1 MTKSFLILLV
11 LVLILGVGLG
21 GSFVGGVALGR
32 SQQAESNDSLS
43 PRLGSG
49 DQLRGGGPGADG
61 PGQGRRGQQGN
72 ARNNGEAGGQAA
84 ASPDTTDENA
94 RNAAGRP
101 ASAPPDG
108 ADRGAQSVR
117 RKIRRKIRRTVRR
130 TVRRSS
136 TGNADAPGPGSRAGS
151 PPGGGLTGTIQQLDG
166 GALTVTTS
174 QGEAQVTVA
183 GSTTIHQVVPAT
195 GEDLS
200 AGETVRVIGQRG
212 DDGTIEAQS
221 IIIIPEGAANLF
233 SAGGRRGEGQRG
245 QRP

>member
-49 DQLRGGGPGADG
+49 DQLRGGGPGVDG

-84 ASPDTTDENA
+84 APPDTTDENA
-94 RNAAGRP
+94 RNAAGPP
-101 ASAPPDG
+101 ASAPPEG
-108 ADRGAQSVR
+108 ADRGAQV
-117 RKIRRKIRRTVRR
+117 
-130 TVRRSS
+130 SS
-136 TGNADAPGPGSRAGS
+136 PDGLPGSTDNADAPEPGSRASS
-151 PPGGGLTGTIQQLDG
+151 PTGDGLTGTIQQLDG
-166 GALTVTTS
+166 GALTVTS
-174 QGEAQVTVA
+174 PQGEAQVTVA

-212 DDGTIEAQS
+212 DDGTIEAQF

>member
-1 MTKSFLILLV
+1 MS
-11 LVLILGVGLG
+11 GVWHW
-21 GSFVGGVALGR
+21 
-32 SQQAESNDSLS
+32 
-43 PRLGSG
+43 
-49 DQLRGGGPGADG
+49 
-61 PGQGRRGQQGN
+61 
-72 ARNNGEAGGQAA
+72 AA
-84 ASPDTTDENA
+84 ANKRNPTIACRPAWVPATNCAAAAQEPTGRGRAGAVSKETPGTTEK
-94 RNAAGRP
+94 RAGRQP
-101 ASAPPDG
+101 HRRTRPMKMPGMLRAVLTQPRPTAQTGAPK
-108 ADRGAQSVR
+108 SVR
-117 RKIRRKIRRTVRR
+117 RKI
-130 TVRRSS
+130 SSPEDSPEDSPDGSPGS

-166 GALTVTTS
+166 SALTVTTS

>member
-1 MTKSFLILLV
+1 MSKSFLLLLV

-32 SQQAESNDSLS
+32 SQQAESNDSPS
-43 PRLGSG
+43 PHLGTS
-49 DQLRGGGPGADG
+49 DQLRGGGPEAAG

-94 RNAAGRP
+94 RNAPGRP
-101 ASAPPDG
+101 ASVPNEG
-108 ADRGAQSVR
+108 ADRGAQVS
-117 RKIRRKIRRTVRR
+117 
-130 TVRRSS
+130 SPEDSPEDSPDGLPGS
-136 TGNADAPGPGSRAGS
+136 TGNAAAPGPGSRANS

-166 GALTVTTS
+166 GALTVTTP

-233 SAGGRRGEGQRG
+233 SASGRRGEGQRG

>member
-1 MTKSFLILLV
+1 M
-11 LVLILGVGLG
+11 
-21 GSFVGGVALGR
+21 GR

-84 ASPDTTDENA
+84 APPDTTDENA
-94 RNAAGRP
+94 RNAAGPP
-101 ASAPPDG
+101 ASAPPEG
-108 ADRGAQSVR
+108 ADRGAQV
-117 RKIRRKIRRTVRR
+117 
-130 TVRRSS
+130 SS
-136 TGNADAPGPGSRAGS
+136 PDGLPGSTDNADAPEPGSRASS
-151 PPGGGLTGTIQQLDG
+151 PTGDGLTGTILDG
-166 GALTVTTS
+166 GALTVTS
-174 QGEAQVTVA
+174 PQGEAQVTVA

-212 DDGTIEAQS
+212 DDGTIEAQF

>member
-1 MTKSFLILLV
+1 MSKSFLILLV

-43 PRLGSG
+43 PRLGTG
-49 DQLRGGGPGADG
+49 DQLRGGGPGVDG
-61 PGQGRRGQQGN
+61 PGQGRHGQQGN

-84 ASPDTTDENA
+84 APPDTTDENA

-101 ASAPPDG
+101 ASAPPEG
-108 ADRGAQSVR
+108 ADRGAQV
-117 RKIRRKIRRTVRR
+117 
-130 TVRRSS
+130 SS
-136 TGNADAPGPGSRAGS
+136 PEDSPDGWPGSTDNADAPEPGSRASS
-151 PPGGGLTGTIQQLDG
+151 PTGDGLTGTIQQLDG
-166 GALTVTTS
+166 GALTVTS
-174 QGEAQVTVA
+174 PQGEAQVTVA

-221 IIIIPEGAANLF
+221 IIIIPEEAANLF
-233 SAGGRRGEGQRG
+233 SASGRRGAGQRG

>member
-1 MTKSFLILLV
+1 MSKSFLILLV

-32 SQQAESNDSLS
+32 SQQAESNDSPS
-43 PRLGSG
+43 PHLGTS

-84 ASPDTTDENA
+84 GPPDTTDENA

-101 ASAPPDG
+101 ASAPPEG
-108 ADRGAQSVR
+108 ADRDAQV
-117 RKIRRKIRRTVRR
+117 
-130 TVRRSS
+130 SS
-136 TGNADAPGPGSRAGS
+136 PDGSPDGLPGSTDNADAPEPGSRANS

-166 GALTVTTS
+166 SALTVTS
-174 QGEAQVTVA
+174 PQGEAQVTVA

-221 IIIIPEGAANLF
+221 IIIIPEGTANLF
-233 SAGGRRGEGQRG
+233 SASGRRGEGQRG

>member
-32 SQQAESNDSLS
+32 SQQAESNDSLA
-43 PRLGSG
+43 PRLGTG
-49 DQLRGGGPGADG
+49 DQLRGAGPGANG

-72 ARNNGEAGGQAA
+72 TRNNGEAGGQAA
-84 ASPDTTDENA
+84 APPDTADENT

-101 ASAPPDG
+101 ASAPPVGTDPGSQVSSPDG
-108 ADRGAQSVR
+108 SPG
-117 RKIRRKIRRTVRR
+117 
-130 TVRRSS
+130 S
-136 TGNADAPGPGSRAGS
+136 TDNADAPEPGSRANS

-166 GALTVTTS
+166 SALTVTTV

-183 GSTTIHQVVPAT
+183 GSTTIQQVVPAT
-195 GEDLS
+195 AEDLN
-200 AGETVRVIGQRG
+200 AGETVWVIGQRG

-233 SAGGRRGEGQRG
+233 SAGGRRGAGQRG

>member
-1 MTKSFLILLV
+1 MSKSFLILLV

-32 SQQAESNDSLS
+32 SQQAESNDSLA
-43 PRLGSG
+43 PRLGTG

-84 ASPDTTDENA
+84 ASPATTDENEQ
-94 RNAAGRP
+94 NAAGRP
-101 ASAPPDG
+101 ASAPTNG
-108 ADRGAQSVR
+108 ADRGAQ
-117 RKIRRKIRRTVRR
+117 I
-130 TVRRSS
+130 SS
-136 TGNADAPGPGSRAGS
+136 SEGSPDGLPGSTDNAAAPEPGSRANS

-166 GALTVTTS
+166 SALTVTTPR
-174 QGEAQVTVA
+174 GEAQVAVA

-212 DDGTIEAQS
+212 HDGTIEAQS

-233 SAGGRRGEGQRG
+233 SASGRRGEGQRG

>member
-32 SQQAESNDSLS
+32 SQQAESNDNLS
-43 PRLGSG
+43 PRLGTG
-49 DQLRGGGPGADG
+49 DQLRGGPGADG

-101 ASAPPDG
+101 ASTPPDG
-108 ADRGAQSVR
+108 ADRDAQV
-117 RKIRRKIRRTVRR
+117 
-130 TVRRSS
+130 SS
-136 TGNADAPGPGSRAGS
+136 SEDSPDGSSDGSSGSTDNADAPEPGSGANS

-166 GALTVTTS
+166 SALTVTTP
-174 QGEAQVTVA
+174 QGEAQVIVA
-183 GSTTIHQVVPAT
+183 GSTTIHQVVPAN

-233 SAGGRRGEGQRG
+233 SAGGRRGAGQRG

>member
-32 SQQAESNDSLS
+32 SQQAESNDSPS
-43 PRLGSG
+43 PHLGTS

-94 RNAAGRP
+94 QNAAGPP

-108 ADRGAQSVR
+108 ADRDAQVSSPDGSPVR
-117 RKIRRKIRRTVRR
+117 
-130 TVRRSS
+130 SD
-136 TGNADAPGPGSRAGS
+136 NADAPGPGSRASS
-151 PPGGGLTGTIQQLDG
+151 PTGGGLTGTIQQLDG
-166 GALTVTTS
+166 GALTVTTP
-174 QGEAQVTVA
+174 QGEAQVIVA
-183 GSTTIHQVVPAT
+183 GSTKIHQVVPAT

-221 IIIIPEGAANLF
+221 IIIIPEEAANLF
-233 SAGGRRGEGQRG
+233 SASGRRGAGQRG

>member
-1 MTKSFLILLV
+1 MSKSFLILLV

-32 SQQAESNDSLS
+32 SQQAESNDSPS
-43 PRLGSG
+43 PHLGTS

-94 RNAAGRP
+94 QNAAGPP

-108 ADRGAQSVR
+108 ADRDAQVSSPDGSPVR
-117 RKIRRKIRRTVRR
+117 
-130 TVRRSS
+130 SD
-136 TGNADAPGPGSRAGS
+136 NADAPGPGSRASS
-151 PPGGGLTGTIQQLDG
+151 PTGGGLTGTIQQLDG
-166 GALTVTTS
+166 GALTVTTP
-174 QGEAQVTVA
+174 QGEAQVIVA
-183 GSTTIHQVVPAT
+183 GSTKIHQVVPAT

-221 IIIIPEGAANLF
+221 IIIIPEEAANLF
-233 SAGGRRGEGQRG
+233 SASGRRGAGQRG

>member
-43 PRLGSG
+43 PHLGTG

-72 ARNNGEAGGQAA
+72 TRNNGEAGGRAA
-84 ASPDTTDENA
+84 APPDTTNENA
-94 RNAAGRP
+94 QNASARP
-101 ASAPPDG
+101 ASAPPVG
-108 ADRGAQSVR
+108 ADRGAQV
-117 RKIRRKIRRTVRR
+117 
-130 TVRRSS
+130 SS
-136 TGNADAPGPGSRAGS
+136 SEDSPDGSPGSTDNADAPEPGSRASS
-151 PPGGGLTGTIQQLDG
+151 PTGGGLTGTIQQLDG
-166 GALTVTTS
+166 SALTVTS
-174 QGEAQVTVA
+174 PQGEAQVTVA
-183 GSTTIHQVVPAT
+183 GSTTIQQVVPAT
-195 GEDLS
+195 AEDLN
-200 AGETVRVIGQRG
+200 AGETVWVIGQRG

-233 SAGGRRGEGQRG
+233 SAGGRRGAGQRG

>member
-101 ASAPPDG
+101 DSAPPDG
-108 ADRGAQSVR
+108 ADRGAQVS
-117 RKIRRKIRRTVRR
+117 
-130 TVRRSS
+130 SPEDSPEDSPDGSPDGSPGS

>member
-1 MTKSFLILLV
+1 MSKSFLILLV

-43 PRLGSG
+43 PRLGTG

-84 ASPDTTDENA
+84 APPDTTDENA
-94 RNAAGRP
+94 RNAAGPP
-101 ASAPPDG
+101 ASAPPEG
-108 ADRGAQSVR
+108 ADRGAQV
-117 RKIRRKIRRTVRR
+117 
-130 TVRRSS
+130 SS
-136 TGNADAPGPGSRAGS
+136 PDGLPGSTDNADAPEPGSRASS
-151 PPGGGLTGTIQQLDG
+151 PTGGGLTGTIQQLDG
-166 GALTVTTS
+166 GALTVTS
-174 QGEAQVTVA
+174 PQGEAQVTVA

-233 SAGGRRGEGQRG
+233 SASGRRGAGQRG

>member
-84 ASPDTTDENA
+84 APPDTTDENA
-94 RNAAGRP
+94 RNAAGPP

-108 ADRGAQSVR
+108 ADRDAQV
-117 RKIRRKIRRTVRR
+117 
-130 TVRRSS
+130 SS
-136 TGNADAPGPGSRAGS
+136 PDGSPGSSDNADAPEPGSRASS
-151 PPGGGLTGTIQQLDG
+151 PTGDGLTGTIQQLDG
-166 GALTVTTS
+166 GALTVTS
-174 QGEAQVTVA
+174 PQGEAQVTVA
-183 GSTTIHQVVPAT
+183 SSTTIQQVVPAT
-195 GEDLS
+195 AEDLS

-233 SAGGRRGEGQRG
+233 SASGRRGEGQRG

>member
-32 SQQAESNDSLS
+32 SQQAESNDSLA
-43 PRLGSG
+43 PRLGTG

-108 ADRGAQSVR
+108 ADRGAQVS
-117 RKIRRKIRRTVRR
+117 
-130 TVRRSS
+130 SPDGSPDGSPGS

-212 DDGTIEAQS
+212 EDGTIEAQS

>member
-1 MTKSFLILLV
+1 MSKSFLILLV

-32 SQQAESNDSLS
+32 SQQAESNDSPS
-43 PRLGSG
+43 PHLGTS
-49 DQLRGGGPGADG
+49 DQLRGGGPEAAG

-101 ASAPPDG
+101 ASAPPVG
-108 ADRGAQSVR
+108 ADRDAQV
-117 RKIRRKIRRTVRR
+117 
-130 TVRRSS
+130 SS
-136 TGNADAPGPGSRAGS
+136 PDGSLDGLPGSTDNADAPGPGSRASS

-166 GALTVTTS
+166 GALTVTTP

-200 AGETVRVIGQRG
+200 AGGTVRVIGQRG

-221 IIIIPEGAANLF
+221 IIIIPEEADNLF
-233 SAGGRRGEGQRG
+233 SASGRRGAGQRG

>member
-32 SQQAESNDSLS
+32 SQQAESNDSLA
-43 PRLGSG
+43 PRLGTG
-49 DQLRGGGPGADG
+49 DQLRGAGPGANG

-72 ARNNGEAGGQAA
+72 TRNNGEAGGQAA
-84 ASPDTTDENA
+84 APPDTTDENT
-94 RNAAGRP
+94 RNASARP
-101 ASAPPDG
+101 ASAPSDG
-108 ADRGAQSVR
+108 ADRDAQVSSSEDSPNGSPVR
-117 RKIRRKIRRTVRR
+117 
-130 TVRRSS
+130 SD
-136 TGNADAPGPGSRAGS
+136 NADAPGPGSRANS

-166 GALTVTTS
+166 GALTVTTP

-200 AGETVRVIGQRG
+200 AGETVWVIGQRG

-233 SAGGRRGEGQRG
+233 SAGGRRGAGQRG

>member
-49 DQLRGGGPGADG
+49 DQLRGGGPGVDG
-61 PGQGRRGQQGN
+61 PGQGRHGQQGN

-84 ASPDTTDENA
+84 APPDTTDENA
-94 RNAAGRP
+94 RNAAGPP
-101 ASAPPDG
+101 ASAPPEG
-108 ADRGAQSVR
+108 ADRGAQV
-117 RKIRRKIRRTVRR
+117 
-130 TVRRSS
+130 SS
-136 TGNADAPGPGSRAGS
+136 PDGLPGSTDNADAPEPGSRASS
-151 PPGGGLTGTIQQLDG
+151 PTGDGLTGTIQQLDG
-166 GALTVTTS
+166 GALTVTS
-174 QGEAQVTVA
+174 PQGEAQVTVA

-212 DDGTIEAQS
+212 DDGTIEAQF